1 MSLPTKPPAW
11 ANRIS
16 ALLQAIQ
23 QVTGESVYPVRVQ
36 DIAADVSKQ
45 FFPDAPITRISG
57 EDFQGGFEGAM
68 VRVPQTANEWGIL
81 YNTAI
86 KSPGRINFTLAHE
99 LGHYLLHRMDLAEGK
114 IECKRQDMF
123 RWDSEHGRREAE
135 ANEFASY
142 LLMPRNVFENLIKGE
157 EISLHLMQGAADH
170 FNVSLTA
177 ILLKWLQF
185 TTKRAMLVVGD
196 NGYVK
201 WVWSSERLRKSGVYL
216 QPKKDLIELPAHS
229 LAVRRD
235 TTIDG
240 MTGIMH
246 KAGTWLQFKEDIREM
261 TVVADTYE
269 MTITL
274 LLFPDEAPNR
284 WDRQEEEPELMDT
297 FEKFQFKEERTW

>member
-23 QVTGESVYPVRVQ
+23 QTGESMYPVRVQ
-36 DIAADVSKQ
+36 DIAVDVSKQ

-57 EDFQGGFEGAM
+57 EDFQGSFEGAM
-68 VRVPQTANEWGIL
+68 ARVPQTANEWGIL

-123 RWDSEHGRREAE
+123 RWDSEHGKREAE

-142 LLMPRNVFENLIKGE
+142 LLMPRNIFENLIKGE
-157 EISLHLMQGAADH
+157 EISLHLMQHVADH

-177 ILLKWLQF
+177 VLLKWLQF
-185 TTKRAMLVVGD
+185 TNKRAMLVVGD

-201 WVWSSERLRKSGVYL
+201 WVWSSERLRKSGVFL
-216 QPKKDLIELPAHS
+216 QPKKELIDLPAQS

-235 TTIDG
+235 ATIDG

-246 KAGTWLQFKEDIREM
+246 KAGTWLNFKEDVREM
-261 TVVADTYE
+261 TVIADSYE

-274 LLFPDEAPNR
+274 LLFPDDAPNR
-284 WDRQEEEPELMDT
+284 WVQQDEEPELMDT
-297 FEKFQFKEERTW
+297 FEKFQFQEERSW